1 MEIMQKSLTTYWDS
15 LLRTFHTQAVI
26 MVTSEAPLS
35 VIAVVRQQTHHH
47 LVLQAVL
54 QSNGNHHVT
63 DHCEVTIDV
72 CLSGQKQ
79 LHNLPSPPPGRS
91 VGGPGQVS
99 CVQQH
104 FDA

>member
-1 MEIMQKSLTTYWDS
+1 MITHRNFFLIIGISLVTQVIPGAVMGTAE
-15 LLRTFHTQAVI
+15 TFI
-26 MVTSEAPLS
+26 C
-35 VIAVVRQQTHHH
+35 VIAVVEQQTHHH
-47 LVLQAVL
+47 LVPQAVL
-54 QSNGNHHVT
+54 QSRGKHCVTHHGKVT
-63 DHCEVTIDV
+63 NDV